1 MYCREAAQLMGRYVL
16 ESRSL
21 IKTHTLKLTSTIIVF
36 QALAV
41 TPGESIG
48 RRVWRVV
55 TLLTTT
61 KTNCSKL

>member
-21 IKTHTLKLTSTIIVF
+21 IKTHTLKLTSNIIVL
-36 QALAV
+36 QALVVA
-41 TPGESIG
+41 PSESIG
-48 RRVWRVV
+48 RRAWRVV
-55 TLLTTT
+55 TLLTTS